1 MSPHRLLPILA
12 LAISTAD
19 ARPALLSLY
28 KLRGG
33 LDAKWTPNGEAPAP
47 YSTNARQQMG
57 MDPQA
62 MAGMAG
68 GQQGAPAQAPG
79 AAFKFSLLALLVMYI
94 CNNYKIVEAVQEIVM
109 KLLKPFL
116 DAKAAKEEAAAKQDA
131 ADAAAAARK
140 ARAAR
145 LKAQASGGGS
155 KSKKAPAP
163 ADDDDEEEEEDE
175 DDDEDDDE

>member
-12 LAISTAD
+12 LAISTTD

-68 GQQGAPAQAPG
+68 AD
-79 AAFKFSLLALLVMYI
+79 
-94 CNNYKIVEAVQEIVM
+94 QES
-109 KLLKPFL
+109 P
-116 DAKAAKEEAAAKQDA
+116 EE
-131 ADAAAAARK
+131 R
-140 ARAAR
+140 
-145 LKAQASGGGS
+145 
-155 KSKKAPAP
+155 P
-163 ADDDDEEEEEDE
+163 E
-175 DDDEDDDE
+175 